1 MIIKYLFRVYL
12 FLIYFLF
19 VSFLFRYRAFLSYL
33 QVWRFFPAQKKIP
46 APHNW
51 KWGTRTCVRTTAYA
65 EVIIRGSGSVGN
77 EGNVGRCEFSLN
89 SFDSVR

>member
-12 FLIYFLF
+12 FLICFFLISLSG
-19 VSFLFRYRAFLSYL
+19 VSFLFASLTFLSCT
-33 QVWRFFPAQKKIP
+33 KKIP